1 MQNNLTKK
9 EINNLYNWAKKYD
22 IKELKTKDKNKLFN
36 IKELTLG
43 KFFREEKKFSYI
55 PNEIFKLVN
64 LKELYINSINLKAL
78 PKDIGN
84 LINLEELTI
93 GGDCKLKKLPKEIGK
108 LTNLKKLEI
117 SYEKSNELP
126 KELFNL
132 TNLKEF
138 EIRSEN
144 LEKLPK

>member
-22 IKELKTKDKNKLFN
+22 IKELKTKDKNKLLN

-43 KFFREEKKFSYI
+43 ELFRAEKNFSYI
-55 PNEIFKLVN
+55 PNAIFKLVN

-93 GGDCKLKKLPKEIGK
+93 RGNCKLKK
-108 LTNLKKLEI
+108 T
-117 SYEKSNELP
+117 
-126 KELFNL
+126 
-132 TNLKEF
+132 T
-138 EIRSEN
+138 
-144 LEKLPK
+144 